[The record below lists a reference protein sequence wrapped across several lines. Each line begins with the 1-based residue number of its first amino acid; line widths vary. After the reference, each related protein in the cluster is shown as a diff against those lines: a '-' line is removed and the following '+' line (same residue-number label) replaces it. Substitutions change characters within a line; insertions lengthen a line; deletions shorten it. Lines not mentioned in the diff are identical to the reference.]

1 MVSDT
6 VSTPVTQITAN
17 PVSEA
22 GHTNTMMPLL
32 ELSVTRCATAVSV
45 CWSAGSA
52 MVRGGG
58 AECGVVLG
66 SPHAEL
72 PCTWPVDWELECSMG
87 EECGP
92 SHRFVKFGRSSSR
105 KSREID
111 DAGLARI

>member
-92 SHRFVKFGRSSSR
+92 LHRSVSSQ
-105 KSREID
+105 K
-111 DAGLARI
+111 